1 MLIDIG
7 VNLSNSR
14 FQKSIEDVLLRAKS
28 AGVEKMILTGTSISD
43 SESVIS
49 ICKQYK
55 DQFPDSL
62 YATAGVHPHDADKF
76 NADSANKLNQLC
88 KEKPVVAAGETG
100 LDFNRH
106 LSDPTK
112 QERAFESHIE
122 IALKHDL
129 PLFLH
134 ERDAAKRQLDIIRSH
149 VNQFPKSVIHCFTGD
164 KKTLFSY
171 LDLDLYIGITGWICD
186 ERRGLDLQNLVKN
199 IPLDRLMI
207 ETDAPYLIPRTMPN
221 PPKNKCNEPSFLKYV
236 IDEIAIHREESSE
249 VLEVATSSTAIEF
262 FNLNNANK

>member
-1 MLIDIG
+1 M
-7 VNLSNSR
+7 
-14 FQKSIEDVLLRAKS
+14 
-28 AGVEKMILTGTSISD
+28 
-43 SESVIS
+43 
-49 ICKQYK
+49 CKQYK

-62 YATAGVHPHDADKF
+62 YATAGVHPHDANKF

-88 KEKPVVAAGETG
+88 KEKPVVAVGETG

-106 LSDPTK
+106 FSDPIK
-112 QERAFESHIE
+112 QERTFESHIE
-122 IALKHDL
+122 IALNYDL

-134 ERDAAKRQLDIIRSH
+134 ERDAAQRQLDIIRSH
-149 VNQFPKSVIHCFTGD
+149 VNQFPKAVIHCFTGD

-199 IPLDRLMI
+199 VPLDRLMI

-221 PPKNKCNEPSFLKYV
+221 PPKNKCNEPSFLKYI
-236 IDEIAIHREESSE
+236 IDEIANHREESSD
-249 VLEVATSSTAIEF
+249 VLEEATSSTAIEF
-262 FNLNNANK
+262 FNLNNANQ

>member
-1 MLIDIG
+1 
-7 VNLSNSR
+7 
-14 FQKSIEDVLLRAKS
+14 
-28 AGVEKMILTGTSISD
+28 MILTGTSISD

-88 KEKPVVAAGETG
+88 KEKPVVAVGETG

-106 LSDPTK
+106 FSDQTK
-112 QERAFESHIE
+112 QERAFESHID
-122 IALKHDL
+122 IALNYDL

-149 VNQFPKSVIHCFTGD
+149 LNQFPKAVIHCFTGD

-236 IDEIAIHREESSE
+236 IDEIANHREESSE
-249 VLEVATSSTAIEF
+249 VLEEATSSTAIEF
-262 FNLNNANK
+262 FNLNNANQ

>member
-1 MLIDIG
+1 M
-7 VNLSNSR
+7 
-14 FQKSIEDVLLRAKS
+14 
-28 AGVEKMILTGTSISD
+28 
-43 SESVIS
+43 
-49 ICKQYK
+49 CKQYK

-62 YATAGVHPHDADKF
+62 YATAGVHPHDANKF

-88 KEKPVVAAGETG
+88 KEKPVVAVGETG

-106 LSDPTK
+106 FSDPIK
-112 QERAFESHIE
+112 QERTFESHIE
-122 IALKHDL
+122 IALNYDL

-134 ERDAAKRQLDIIRSH
+134 ERDAAQRQLDIIRSH
-149 VNQFPKSVIHCFTGD
+149 VNQFPKAVIHCFTGD

-199 IPLDRLMI
+199 VPLDRLMI

-236 IDEIAIHREESSE
+236 IDEIANHREESSD
-249 VLEVATSSTAIEF
+249 VLEEATSSTAIEF
-262 FNLNNANK
+262 FNLNNANQ

>member
-14 FQKSIEDVLLRAKS
+14 FQKSIEDVLLRAQS
-28 AGVEKMILTGTSISD
+28 AGVEKMILTGTSIND

-49 ICKQYK
+49 MCKQYK
-55 DQFPDSL
+55 DQFPDSI

-88 KEKPVVAAGETG
+88 KEKPVVAVGETG

-106 LSDPTK
+106 FSDPTK

-122 IALKHDL
+122 IALNYDL

-134 ERDAAKRQLDIIRSH
+134 ERDAAQRQLDIIRSH
-149 VNQFPKSVIHCFTGD
+149 VC
-164 KKTLFSY
+164 L
-171 LDLDLYIGITGWICD
+171 LYTSPSPRD
-186 ERRGLDLQNLVKN
+186 GLLS
-199 IPLDRLMI
+199 R
-207 ETDAPYLIPRTMPN
+207 MP
-221 PPKNKCNEPSFLKYV
+221 
-236 IDEIAIHREESSE
+236 SS
-249 VLEVATSSTAIEF
+249 A
-262 FNLNNANK
+262 